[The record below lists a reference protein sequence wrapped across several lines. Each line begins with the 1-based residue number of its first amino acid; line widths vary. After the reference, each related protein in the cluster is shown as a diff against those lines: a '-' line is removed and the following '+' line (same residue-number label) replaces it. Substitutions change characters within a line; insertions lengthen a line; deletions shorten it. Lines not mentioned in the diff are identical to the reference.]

1 MKNRKAAGAK
11 VAVNSARRVEPMKLY
26 IIRHAEYGETTV
38 NGRTK
43 YEAVLAAARKWGT
56 RWTKLARE
64 AEFIELFDE
73 TMLPREETEDKATPA
88 RSCENCGNV
97 RCANSLVAF
106 WWDECVESKFTKHW
120 RPKKEG

>member
-1 MKNRKAAGAK
+1 MSKRKAAGDT
-11 VAVNSARRVEPMKLY
+11 VETGHARRAGPMKLY
-26 IIRHAEYGETTV
+26 LLRHPEYGETTA

-73 TMLPREETEDKATPA
+73 SMLPKEEEPDNET
-88 RSCENCGNV
+88 
-97 RCANSLVAF
+97 
-106 WWDECVESKFTKHW
+106 
-120 RPKKEG
+120 

>member
-1 MKNRKAAGAK
+1 MKSRKAAGEK
-11 VAVNSARRVEPMKLY
+11 VAVNTARRAGPMKLY
-26 IIRHAEYGETTV
+26 LLRHPEHGETTV

-73 TMLPREETEDKATPA
+73 TMLPREE
-88 RSCENCGNV
+88 G
-97 RCANSLVAF
+97 
-106 WWDECVESKFTKHW
+106 
-120 RPKKEG
+120 

>member
-1 MKNRKAAGAK
+1 MKKGKAAGVK

-26 IIRHAEYGETTV
+26 LIRHTEHGETTV

-73 TMLPREETEDKATPA
+73 TMLPREE
-88 RSCENCGNV
+88 G
-97 RCANSLVAF
+97 
-106 WWDECVESKFTKHW
+106 
-120 RPKKEG
+120 

>member
-1 MKNRKAAGAK
+1 MKNRKAAGAR
-11 VAVNSARRVEPMKLY
+11 VAANSARRAGPMKLY
-26 IIRHAEYGETTV
+26 LLRHPEYGETTA

-73 TMLPREETEDKATPA
+73 TMLPKEEEPDNET
-88 RSCENCGNV
+88 
-97 RCANSLVAF
+97 
-106 WWDECVESKFTKHW
+106 
-120 RPKKEG
+120 

>member
-1 MKNRKAAGAK
+1 MSKRKAAGAT
-11 VAVNSARRVEPMKLY
+11 VEEGHDRRAGPMKLY
-26 IIRHAEYGETTV
+26 LLRHPEYGETTA

-73 TMLPREETEDKATPA
+73 SMLPKEEEPDNET
-88 RSCENCGNV
+88 
-97 RCANSLVAF
+97 
-106 WWDECVESKFTKHW
+106 
-120 RPKKEG
+120 

>member
-1 MKNRKAAGAK
+1 MSKRKAAGAT
-11 VAVNSARRVEPMKLY
+11 VEAGRARRAGPMKLY
-26 IIRHAEYGETTV
+26 LLRHPEYGETTV

-73 TMLPREETEDKATPA
+73 SMLPKEEEPDNET
-88 RSCENCGNV
+88 
-97 RCANSLVAF
+97 
-106 WWDECVESKFTKHW
+106 
-120 RPKKEG
+120 